1 LTEVFFDVSLTVR
14 FAVVSKT
21 RSLTGVFFVNLFS
34 YRYSIR
40 SPEKRE
46 RIDRRRLSPK
56 SLGDKGSRVKN
67 PRGSRHCVPA
77 ICVAFI
83 Q

>member
-1 LTEVFFDVSLTVR
+1 M
-14 FAVVSKT
+14 
-21 RSLTGVFFVNLFS
+21 FFVNLFS

-56 SLGDKGSRVKN
+56 ILGDKGSRVKN

-77 ICVAFI
+77 IHVAFI
-83 Q
+83 STIHSLNGHLPDEAGKAC